1 MSSII
6 ACLILLVYIFIVLV
20 LVHRSGYHASSISD
34 ALTESIQHTETCT
47 DQSFDLY
54 SFILRENGFNPLDFQ
69 PGCVFL
75 EKSGIPMN
83 KFFIDLLIFH
93 SWESYCYDA
102 GIKIPKT
109 TRNKWK
115 NIYYTESTTQKSNW
129 LQYGSRYGKETVKVV
144 HLTTILARTGL
155 FSVSGLLVV
164 CQEEYDI
171 DKVAVTDRH
180 SALWGLVTWEGNRR
194 FVPRNIDNWAIRYIK
209 EVFRKRVH
217 NSIKRKIHTKQ
228 LHFLLWY
235 KLKRHVLLILFF

>member
-1 MSSII
+1 
-6 ACLILLVYIFIVLV
+6 LV
-20 LVHRSGYHASSISD
+20 LVHQNRYVSSISD

-47 DQSFDLY
+47 DQSCDQYAFV
-54 SFILRENGFNPLDFQ
+54 LRQNGFKSLDLQ
-69 PGCVFL
+69 PRCVFL
-75 EKSGIPMN
+75 ERSGIPIH
-83 KFFIDLLIFH
+83 KHLIKHFIFDY
-93 SWESYCYDA
+93 WELHCNEA
-102 GIKIPKT
+102 GINIPKT

-115 NIYYTESTTQKSNW
+115 DIYYTESTTQKSNW
-129 LQYGSRYGKETVKVV
+129 LQYGSRYGRETVQVV

-171 DKVAVTDRH
+171 DKVVVTDRH

-209 EVFRKRVH
+209 EVFRKHVH

-228 LHFLLWY
+228 LHFLL
-235 KLKRHVLLILFF
+235 

>member
-1 MSSII
+1 M
-6 ACLILLVYIFIVLV
+6 
-20 LVHRSGYHASSISD
+20 
-34 ALTESIQHTETCT
+34 
-47 DQSFDLY
+47 
-54 SFILRENGFNPLDFQ
+54 
-69 PGCVFL
+69 
-75 EKSGIPMN
+75 
-83 KFFIDLLIFH
+83 
-93 SWESYCYDA
+93 
-102 GIKIPKT
+102 
-109 TRNKWK
+109 
-115 NIYYTESTTQKSNW
+115 
-129 LQYGSRYGKETVKVV
+129 V

-228 LHFLLWY
+228 LHFLL
-235 KLKRHVLLILFF
+235 